1 VTTLLFVS
9 RVPFFMASPD
19 QAATDFPPCFAPG
32 AAPWWREP
40 RGRPLATLG
49 GLLVVSGLAHLV
61 VWAVQGGPWEGA
73 VTWRKPILF
82 GISGGLTSLSLGW
95 VWSRLP
101 WRRGD
106 GWLAPLTAWALFVEV
121 ALIDLQRWR
130 GVPSHFNR
138 ATPLDSFLYD
148 AMGVL
153 IIVVTLVAADLT
165 LRLLRQPTDREPD
178 MLAAARAGLVLL
190 VVSCVLGIWVSVHG
204 DLRVARGLSP
214 EVYGAAG
221 VPKFPHGAAIHA
233 LQWLP
238 LVAWAGR
245 RAGLSV
251 RRRCALVHAATVGSV
266 LVMVY
271 ALVQTLAGRA
281 RFDAPPEA
289 ASVLVA
295 GGLLLGGSCLL
306 VGAAWIGSG
315 WRSPRMSRLVV
326 RETDAPAHAAASPA
340 DRPPP
345 RRTPPAP

>member
-1 VTTLLFVS
+1 
-9 RVPFFMASPD
+9 MAFLDRP
-19 QAATDFPPCFAPG
+19 AAGSTPCSIQS
-32 AAPWWREP
+32 AAPFGTPGITTWWREP

-153 IIVVTLVAADLT
+153 ILVVTFVAADLT
-165 LRLLRQPTDREPD
+165 VRLVRQPTDFEPD

-204 DLRVARGLSP
+204 DLQVARGRSP

-245 RAGLSV
+245 RAGLAV
-251 RRRCALVHAATVGSV
+251 RHRLALVRAATAGSV
-266 LVMVY
+266 LVMLY

-281 RFDAPPEA
+281 RFDAPPAVA
-289 ASVLVA
+289 ALLVA
-295 GGLLLGGSCLL
+295 GGLLLGGPCLL
-306 VGAAWIGSG
+306 VGAAWIGSA
-315 WRSPRMSRLVV
+315 WRSRRGV
-326 RETDAPAHAAASPA
+326 RATGAPARAAASQA
-340 DRPPP
+340 GRRPP
-345 RRTPPAP
+345 R